1 MVERS
6 LRMREVR
13 GSMPLASI
21 LLDRNQGGCQ
31 TAIVAPAH
39 RSYIFRHAIVDPWWR
54 VPTPYFLRRARDD
67 GVPFPGAGS
76 GPGAGAGAAR
86 TGLAS
91 SPEGLAPPSG
101 TGRGACPPS
110 GG

>member
-39 RSYIFRHAIVDPWWR
+39 RSYIFRRAIVDPWWR
-54 VPTPYFLRRARDD
+54 ALPVFFTQGAR
-67 GVPFPGAGS
+67 
-76 GPGAGAGAAR
+76 
-86 TGLAS
+86 
-91 SPEGLAPPSG
+91 
-101 TGRGACPPS
+101 
-110 GG
+110 